1 MNMFDNLDDFEKSLK
16 AKLEGKTLHVPEQAW
31 PMVNAS
37 TLAYH
42 LAKYKRTNQW
52 LMGALGLML
61 TGLSATSWMLLQQ
74 KTQDPVNNITQLQLS
89 KTDTIYVTK
98 IKKIFVQIY
107 LHNGY
112 KSESKNI
119 DAEGKLPQS
128 LVQNEDLDRGDTQD
142 LVVDNQAV
150 EYNSN
155 LQTEANELAKAK
167 INKTDTDLTYLSIK
181 PIQQKS
187 YVFAQSIKN
196 TQNEF
201 LQSISTKVNPNSKQD
216 KFAKQVALD
225 FYIANENNFVD
236 ILRNDKKAFDYA
248 NQGSRSSKIMGG
260 RAEIRLSRKWSIL
273 TGLEFAELRLEEND
287 KSLSFTAENF
297 FGIPSFLYRTAVGT
311 IKIPN
316 NNLNTNP
323 KIGSTLNA
331 ESNDPLT
338 SDFVKTTLGARFH
351 IMEKSY
357 RNTSKNPVKV
367 GFYTQASGVLSVP
380 IKQDVA
386 LSLSQINAASTF
398 FSTNDIQNQNET
410 FGLNFGVGLKTEIGK
425 FGIFVE
431 PSLSQSLS
439 SMVKDMPIKTYLRS
453 VGFKT
458 GISLRLK

>member
-1 MNMFDNLDDFEKSLK
+1 
-16 AKLEGKTLHVPEQAW
+16 
-31 PMVNAS
+31 
-37 TLAYH
+37 
-42 LAKYKRTNQW
+42 
-52 LMGALGLML
+52 
-61 TGLSATSWMLLQQ
+61 
-74 KTQDPVNNITQLQLS
+74 
-89 KTDTIYVTK
+89 
-98 IKKIFVQIY
+98 
-107 LHNGY
+107 
-112 KSESKNI
+112 
-119 DAEGKLPQS
+119 
-128 LVQNEDLDRGDTQD
+128 
-142 LVVDNQAV
+142 
-150 EYNSN
+150 
-155 LQTEANELAKAK
+155 
-167 INKTDTDLTYLSIK
+167 
-181 PIQQKS
+181 
-187 YVFAQSIKN
+187 
-196 TQNEF
+196 
-201 LQSISTKVNPNSKQD
+201 
-216 KFAKQVALD
+216 LD